1 MEQIVE
7 WYSHPTMKNI
17 FIEKTYM
24 KIYKGVNLIF
34 VIFTFISI
42 YACTPGAPEPDW
54 DPSPPSEKIIP
65 EPDSAKNNNT
75 LLIIPASVEYPDKYF
90 GGNNQKFTFQFIEKS
105 TNKKFDFTI
114 TPKRGE
120 KFIIIKNIKPGIYI
134 FEKIKFPGDDGHES
148 KSYVIGSSPRTK
160 KDLDKSSRD
169 NLNNLSIEIVNNK
182 ATIVNFKYAYWKEI
196 YQGKCCGY
204 YSIIEEINSEEIRKS
219 INDLM
224 SFENFDKWE
233 ITKLKTIIPE
243 PDATKESQSLLVIP
257 FSVDYPTNFG
267 TPVKGWGIK
276 FSSRINKTISFDPK
290 FGQDYIVVEMEP
302 GDYTGSKF
310 IHPDYEGNDYIYGS
324 YPRNRNDLEK
334 SKRKNLR
341 RLSFKLVNKNI
352 KIADFRFI
360 YWKQLGNDGGC
371 CSYYGII
378 ESIDDMVKNRTL
390 DKISKLENFDKWKF
404 TD

>member
-1 MEQIVE
+1 
-7 WYSHPTMKNI
+7 
-17 FIEKTYM
+17 M

-34 VIFTFISI
+34 LIFTFISL
-42 YACTPGAPEPDW
+42 YGCTPGAPEPEW
-54 DPSPPSEKIIP
+54 PPPPEKVIP
-65 EPDSAKNNNT
+65 DPDSAKNNNT
-75 LLIIPASVEYPDKYF
+75 LLIIPADIEYPDKYF
-90 GGNNQKFTFQFIEKS
+90 GDNNQNFTFQFIEKS

-114 TPKRGE
+114 TPIRGE

-169 NLNNLSIEIVNNK
+169 NLNNLSIRILNNK
-182 ATIVNFKYAYWKEI
+182 ATIVNFKYAYWKES

-204 YSIIEEINSEEIRKS
+204 YSIIEEINNEEIRKS

-243 PDATKESQSLLVIP
+243 PDTAIESQSLLVIP
-257 FSVDYPTNFG
+257 FSVDYPINFG

-290 FGQDYIVVEMEP
+290 FRQDYIVVEMEP
-302 GDYTGSKF
+302 GGYTVSKF

-341 RLSFKLVNKNI
+341 HLSFKLVNKNI
-352 KIADFRFI
+352 KIANFRFT

-378 ESIDDMVKNRTL
+378 ESIDEIVKNRTL
-390 DKISKLENFDKWKF
+390 DKINKLENFERWKF